1 MQDTLYKPELVGVKS
16 LLLLQLI
23 APFAVAELHEMSCQL
38 VVKGDAALV
47 ATLPYTYALLLCVS
61 VPVTATPLLVT
72 STMFEPATWRLC
84 PWSLLTA
91 SFVDPLDAV

>member
-1 MQDTLYKPELVGVKS
+1 MS
-16 LLLLQLI
+16 LLQLI
-23 APFAVAELHEMSCQL
+23 APFAVAELHVTAWNEL
-38 VVKGDAALV
+38 EKDRAL
-47 ATLPYTYALLLCVS
+47 ATVPYTYALLLCVS

>member
-1 MQDTLYKPELVGVKS
+1 M
-16 LLLLQLI
+16 LLLQLI
-23 APFAVAELHEMSCQL
+23 APFAVAELHERSCQL

>member
-23 APFAVAELHEMSCQL
+23 APFAVAELHEMSCKL
-38 VVKGDAALV
+38 PEIVDAAVL

-72 STMFEPATWRLC
+72 STMFESATWRLC